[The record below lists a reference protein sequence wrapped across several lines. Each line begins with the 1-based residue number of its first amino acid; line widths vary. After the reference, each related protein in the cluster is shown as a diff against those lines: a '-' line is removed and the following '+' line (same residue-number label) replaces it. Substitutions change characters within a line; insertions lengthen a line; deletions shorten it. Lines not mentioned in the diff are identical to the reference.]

1 MANWL
6 REIGAGFRMSYQFKA
21 FAYGL
26 FVGALIGAVAA
37 YVYIGAI
44 LLK

>member
-1 MANWL
+1 
-6 REIGAGFRMSYQFKA
+6 MSYQFQA
-21 FAYGL
+21 FGYGI

-37 YVYIGAI
+37 FVYIGAI